1 LLGASAVG
9 LIWANS
15 PLVESYEHLL
25 HAKIGIDTS
34 LYGFHLTAHEWV
46 NDGLMAVFFLL
57 VGLEIKRELRIGE
70 LSTFGRAALPAIAAL
85 GGILV
90 PSLICAAFLWHD
102 PERLRGW
109 AVPAA
114 TDIAFALAALTLVG
128 RGIPPAL
135 KIFLTALAIFD
146 DLAAIVIIAA
156 FYSSNLVVAALLG
169 AGGCFVALLLLN
181 RLRVSALLPYLLI
194 GVVMWFCVLESGVHA
209 TLAGVALA
217 VTIPT
222 RALERMEHALNP
234 YVALYILPLF
244 GLFNAGV
251 SFHALTP
258 AIALGALPL
267 GVACGLF
274 FGKQVGIF
282 AASWTAIR
290 SGIAPLPH
298 RVTWPM
304 LYGVSVLGGIGFTM
318 SLFIGS
324 LAFGSDALL
333 AETKIGVFAGSLISA
348 VVGILVLRRAISRR
362 LQTSENEAFARVPNA
377 SA

>member
-1 LLGASAVG
+1 MGASVVG

-15 PLVESYEHLL
+15 PLAASYERLL
-25 HAKIGIDTS
+25 HAKIGMDTS
-34 LYGFHLTAHEWV
+34 LFGFHLTAHEWV

-57 VGLEIKRELRIGE
+57 VGLEIKREVRVGE
-70 LSTFGRAALPAIAAL
+70 LSTFGRAALPAIAAF

-90 PSLICAAFLWHD
+90 PSCICAAFLWHD
-102 PERLRGW
+102 PQRLRGW

-128 RGIPPAL
+128 RGVPPAL
-135 KIFLTALAIFD
+135 KIFLTALAVFD
-146 DLAAIVIIAA
+146 DLAAIVIIAL
-156 FYSSNLVVAALLG
+156 FYSSNLVVAALL
-169 AGGCFVALLLLN
+169 AAAGCFAGLLVLN
-181 RLRVSALLPYLLI
+181 RLRVTALLPYLLI
-194 GVVMWFCVLESGVHA
+194 GIVMWLCVLESGVHA

-222 RALERMEHALNP
+222 RALARMEHALNP

-251 SFHALTP
+251 SFHGLTP
-258 AIALGALPL
+258 AVAFGALPL
-267 GVACGLF
+267 GIACGLF
-274 FGKQVGIF
+274 FGKQIGIV
-282 AASWTAIR
+282 AAAWVAIR

-298 RVTWPM
+298 GVTWPM
-304 LYGVSVLGGIGFTM
+304 LYGTAVLGGIGFTM

-333 AETKIGVFAGSLISA
+333 AETKIGVFAGSVISA
-348 VVGILVLRRAISRR
+348 VVGIFVLRRTFSQR
-362 LQTSENEAFARVPNA
+362 LAAAE
-377 SA
+377 

>member
-1 LLGASAVG
+1 MGASAIG

-15 PLVESYEHLL
+15 PFVGSYEHLL
-25 HAKIGIDTS
+25 HAKIGVNTS
-34 LYGFHLTAHEWV
+34 FFGFHLTGHEWV

-57 VGLEIKRELRIGE
+57 VGLEIKRELRVGE
-70 LSTFGRAALPAIAAL
+70 LSTFGRAALPAIGAF

-102 PERLRGW
+102 PQLLRGW

-114 TDIAFALAALTLVG
+114 TDIAFALAALTVLG

-135 KIFLTALAIFD
+135 KIFLTALAVFD
-146 DLAAIVIIAA
+146 DLAAIVIIAI
-156 FYSSNLVVAALLG
+156 FYSSNLVVAALLA
-169 AGGCFVALLLLN
+169 AGGCFAALLLLN
-181 RLRVSALLPYLLI
+181 RLRVGALLPYLLI
-194 GVVMWFCVLESGVHA
+194 GIVMWLCVLESGVHA

-222 RALERMEHALNP
+222 RALARMEHALNP

-251 SFHALTP
+251 SFHGLTP
-258 AIALGALPL
+258 AVALGVLPL
-267 GVACGLF
+267 GIACGLF
-274 FGKQVGIF
+274 FGKQIGIF
-282 AASWTAIR
+282 AASWTAIK
-290 SGIAPLPH
+290 SGITPLPH
-298 RVTWPM
+298 GVTWPM

-324 LAFGSDALL
+324 LAFASDALL

-348 VVGILVLRRAISRR
+348 IVGILVLRRAASLSRR
-362 LQTSENEAFARVPNA
+362 PQPSE
-377 SA
+377 